1 MGILFSLP
9 EIIAAAAVGG
19 GEALEIA
26 GGLGALV
33 SGEGLATLEALQS
46 AAALSSEA
54 TAALAVSNE
63 AAIVL
68 STVPELS
75 QTLFGAQLLLSS
87 VAGVGG
93 VIYSNYNPGELYK
106 APEGPG
112 GLGPRVGNTTMA
124 LQLWLPQVWS
134 WGGAGRG
141 LPDWLINML
150 REVPSPTEILSDI
163 VRGIWTSYYRAGREI
178 IQRTASRELGAL
190 LSRVRETVIHGAE
203 RALEAA
209 PDPVQGLVNL
219 VNYAVNYNRQWETR
233 ALLEGRPL
241 FEGNGVVNYDMQNL
255 PVNGNNDQRGGF
267 HDEGLWVSFSAEQG
281 NTSQYCIPQWLL
293 FVLEELDKEI
303 KEDALSQ
310 KRKWTNSKASQ
321 SNKKRRSG
329 GYGNSA
335 TF

>member
-75 QTLFGAQLLLSS
+75 QTLIGAQLLLSS
-87 VAGVGG
+87 VSGVGG
-93 VIYSNYNPGELYK
+93 VIYSNYNTGELYK
-106 APEGPG
+106 ATEGPG

-124 LQLWLPQVWS
+124 LQLWLPQAWS

-141 LPDWLINML
+141 LPDWLINLL

-163 VRGIWTSYYRAGREI
+163 VTGIWTSYYRAGREI
-178 IQRTASRELGAL
+178 VQRTASRELGAL
-190 LSRVRETVIHGAE
+190 LGRIRQTVMSGAE

-241 FEGNGVVNYDMQNL
+241 FESSGVVNYDMQNL

-267 HDEGLWVSFSAEQG
+267 HDEGLWVSFSGEQG
-281 NTSQYCIPQWLL
+281 NTGQYCIPQWLL

-310 KRKWTNSKASQ
+310 KRKWTSSKASQ
-321 SNKKRRSG
+321 NNKKRRSG
-329 GYGNSA
+329 GSGNSA
-335 TF
+335 TN